1 MIQFDE
7 DWHASHDCGLNYKG
21 SAPNMEKAGSV
32 SIFQRSIE
40 KNGLRYT
47 TFYGDGD
54 SKSFNAVENI
64 YGDDYPV
71 IKQECIGHYQK
82 RVGNRLRKLR
92 KEKKLG
98 GKKRLTNKNI
108 DTLQNYFGIGMIW
121 ERLPKTKYV
130 GFEKLKLGVYDAI
143 ANFNYGK
150 KASID
155 MREMN
160 LVPGKYMRL
169 MCDTENKKRK
179 SLSLE
184 GI

>member
-1 MIQFDE
+1 MSRKCKGCVMMGDCKINDPIRYE

-82 RVGNRLRKLR
+82 RLGNRLRKLR
-92 KEKKLG
+92 MEKK
-98 GKKRLTNKNI
+98 RS
-108 DTLQNYFGIGMIW
+108 D
-121 ERLPKTKYV
+121 
-130 GFEKLKLGVYDAI
+130 
-143 ANFNYGK
+143 
-150 KASID
+150 
-155 MREMN
+155 
-160 LVPGKYMRL
+160 
-169 MCDTENKKRK
+169 
-179 SLSLE
+179 
-184 GI
+184 